1 MKSRPCFIV
10 HNLKNIIV
18 ISNCAKF
25 HPKIRWNKG
34 SDLRVKFVFYTTAIR
49 ITELGRMSRRE
60 VINNNK
66 RVIVVV
72 NERVNVIVV
81 VNERVIVVI
90 ESMTSKLS
98 STHSS
103 RTQPL

>member
-66 RVIVVV
+66 RVIVV
-72 NERVNVIVV
+72 
-81 VNERVIVVI
+81 I